1 MQSADAPQAQQLLP
15 PSASL
20 HTAHEASSVPLPT
33 RCILLFDIVEVF
45 KVCPRTGVLLG
56 MSAHHARSV
65 LHLLTDCS
73 RLLSSILL
81 LPDLVHRGASLRSSA
96 MVRLLILG
104 ALFHPSGLIARGAV
118 GPLSPSLH
126 LSTRLIPVSTGI
138 STSEEHFPSPARSR
152 RRQPSWADGCG
163 VLPSRDPQAQ
173 HKDGRPSD
181 KRRF

>member
-1 MQSADAPQAQQLLP
+1 MRLKRSNYFYQVLSFIRHTKPRR
-15 PSASL
+15 SL
-20 HTAHEASSVPLPT
+20 CRLVVSYY
-33 RCILLFDIVEVF
+33 FDIVEVF

-81 LPDLVHRGASLRSSA
+81 LPDLVHRGAPLRSSA

-126 LSTRLIPVSTGI
+126 LSTRLVPVSTGN
-138 STSEEHFPSPARSR
+138 STNKEGS
-152 RRQPSWADGCG
+152 
-163 VLPSRDPQAQ
+163 
-173 HKDGRPSD
+173 
-181 KRRF
+181 

>member
-1 MQSADAPQAQQLLP
+1 MSPAPTGHLQSANAPQAQQLLL
-15 PSASL
+15 PSAFL

-81 LPDLVHRGASLRSSA
+81 LPDLVHRGAPLRSSA
-96 MVRLLILG
+96 MVRLLIVG

-126 LSTRLIPVSTGI
+126 LSTRLVPVSTSI
-138 STSEEHFPSPARSR
+138 SSSEEHSRSDDVTVR
-152 RRQPSWADGCG
+152 
-163 VLPSRDPQAQ
+163 VSRKFSCTAV
-173 HKDGRPSD
+173 GI
-181 KRRF
+181 